1 MKKKK
6 DYVNYEAILAEI
18 STVQD
23 QIHNINPA
31 TDEWLNL
38 QRLLIS
44 LQAKKSEAE
53 YKAWDIINQDLKVKS

>member
-1 MKKKK
+1 M
-6 DYVNYEAILAEI
+6 NYETILAEI
-18 STVQD
+18 TTIEG
-23 QIHNINPA
+23 QIQNINPA

>member
-1 MKKKK
+1 MKKM
-6 DYVNYEAILAEI
+6 NYETILAEI
-18 STVQD
+18 TTIEG
-23 QIHNINPA
+23 QIQNINPA